1 MMDKKLT
8 KEQRDKLIQRF
19 KAVAEDDM
27 LNGSDAVKIIDILI
41 EACEREKAAV
51 SEDMMVERF
60 KLQ

>member
-1 MMDKKLT
+1 MDKKLT